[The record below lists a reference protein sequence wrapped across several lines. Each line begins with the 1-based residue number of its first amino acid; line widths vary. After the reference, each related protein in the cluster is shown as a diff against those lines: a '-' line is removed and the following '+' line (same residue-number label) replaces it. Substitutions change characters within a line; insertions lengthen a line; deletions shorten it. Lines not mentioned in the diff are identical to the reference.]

1 MKRFVN
7 NKISPGLQFFSVKR
21 STLIAFFSVTL
32 FRVMLDVSYY
42 YIIGPVW
49 GFTVDIDSFKL
60 WESYIIFLLMLLY
73 IPKRSDKVSHAVLQ
87 LFFLVAYIPVHT
99 HYALSNRDRVWFY
112 CFTLFWFI
120 VITLNRSKLRL
131 SFRPLKEGR
140 YITLVVMIVFSILS
154 VLLIYAYMGF
164 SFNIDL
170 SKVYEIRRNYMAADI
185 PLSGYMISWTAKVVL
200 PLMMLIAL
208 FYKKGKRAY
217 LLLIIAIS
225 FQLFIFSTSGHKSH
239 LFRIPAVIGLAL
251 LVDKKKF
258 LTKLS
263 LVFSTLVILGM
274 FLYLLFD
281 EFWIISLFTR
291 RTFLLPAKTSFYY
304 YEYFTKN
311 DLVYLSHSIFKSFIN
326 YPYQMSPPHIIG
338 KAYFPESV
346 PGLYAWAN
354 TGIVADAYMNFGFL
368 GIFLWSVLLAILLK
382 IADAVTESRNIKIV
396 WPILL
401 MTFYVMVDG
410 APLTTLLTHGLILA
424 LLLCYFT
431 PKLQN
436 KYKQGF
442 NIGKIN

>member
-1 MKRFVN
+1 MKRFAN
-7 NKISPGLQFFSVKR
+7 NKSSPRLQFFSIKR
-21 STLIAFFSVTL
+21 STLIAFFSVIL
-32 FRVMLDVSYY
+32 FRASLDVSYY

-49 GFTVDIDSFKL
+49 RFTVDIDSFKL
-60 WESYIIFLLMLLY
+60 WESYIVFLLMLLY
-73 IPKRSDKVSHAVLQ
+73 ISKRSDKVSHAVLQ
-87 LFFLVAYIPVHT
+87 LFFLVAYVPVHT
-99 HYALSNRDRVWFY
+99 YYALSNRDRVLFY

-140 YITLVVMIVFSILS
+140 YIVLTVMIVFSILS
-154 VLLIYAYMGF
+154 VLLVYAYMGF

-170 SKVYEIRRNYMAADI
+170 SNVYNIRRNYMAANI
-185 PLSGYMISWTAKVVL
+185 PLSGYVIGWTAKVVL
-200 PLMMLIAL
+200 PLMMLMAL
-208 FYKKGKRAY
+208 FYKNGKRAY

-225 FQLFIFSTSGHKSH
+225 FQFFIFSSSGHKSY
-239 LFRIPAVIGLAL
+239 LFRIPAVIGLGL
-251 LVDKKKF
+251 LVDKKNF

-263 LVFSTLVILGM
+263 LAFSTLVILGM

-281 EFWIISLFTR
+281 DFWVISLFTR
-291 RTFLLPAKTSFYY
+291 RTFLLPAKISFQY

-326 YPYQMSPPHIIG
+326 YPYQMSPAHVIG

-354 TGIVADAYMNFGFL
+354 TGIVADGYMNFGYI
-368 GIFLWSVLLAILLK
+368 GMFLWAILLATMLK
-382 IADAVTESRNIKIV
+382 FADAVTESKNIKIV

-436 KYKQGF
+436 EYKQGF
-442 NIGKIN
+442 HIGKMN